1 MTNDPQATSKDC
13 ARIETCA
20 TQRAWSVLQGFELH
34 ADELPSLDEALRASS
49 RPRAAAARD

>member
-49 RPRAAAARD
+49 RSGADATRD

>member
-34 ADELPSLDEALRASS
+34 ADELPSLDEALCTTSQ
-49 RPRAAAARD
+49 PGGAAARD